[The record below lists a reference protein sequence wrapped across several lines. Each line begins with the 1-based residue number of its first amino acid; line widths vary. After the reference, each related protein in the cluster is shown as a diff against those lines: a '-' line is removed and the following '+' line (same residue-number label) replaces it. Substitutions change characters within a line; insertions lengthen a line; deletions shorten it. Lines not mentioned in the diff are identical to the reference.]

1 MKQAAASG
9 FRRNVIG
16 VTASPLRAAEG
27 HGAGK
32 GEAGGGEHGARI
44 DTQYRQAFDGS

>member
-16 VTASPLRAAEG
+16 VTASPLPAAEG
-27 HGAGK
+27 GSAGK
-32 GEAGGGEHGARI
+32 GEAGGGEHGGRI
-44 DTQYRQAFDGS
+44 DTQYRKTFDGS